1 MVIMPNKPRQADQI
15 SASSSLQ
22 FSRCAGRYAQGADMP
37 DISKIIEFIKLS
49 VKQAIILF
57 IGSSV
62 LLFASDDLIQ
72 KLGILEFRDL
82 AKTWIGAAWIL
93 SASILLCEIVFAP
106 YSWAKQKIQQSIN
119 LKKYQQRLHQLTPNE
134 KDFLSG
140 YIFQNTKTQSAEYSN
155 GTVNG
160 LISSKVI
167 FRSSNMAIEYNIFPY
182 NIQPWA
188 WEYLKAN
195 PHYLE

>member
-1 MVIMPNKPRQADQI
+1 
-15 SASSSLQ
+15 
-22 FSRCAGRYAQGADMP
+22 MP

-134 KDFLSG
+134 KNFLSG

-167 FRSSNMAIEYNIFPY
+167 FRSSSMAIEYNIFPY